1 MVLGEERSFNLE
13 GKKILMI
20 IAPENFRDEEYFQPK
35 EIFLKSGAEVTT
47 ASLKTGKIKGML
59 GGIAEA
65 EITLDDVNVAY
76 YDAIIF
82 SGGSG
87 ATVYFDN
94 EKALRIAKE
103 AFEKGKVVGAICI
116 APAILANAGILKG
129 KNATVWKSDET
140 LKIFEEQGV
149 NYTGKD
155 VEVAGNIITANGP
168 HAAKEFAYEIARHL
182 E

>member
-1 MVLGEERSFNLE
+1 MGEEKEFNLE
-13 GKKILMI
+13 GKKVLMI

-65 EITLDDVNVAY
+65 EITLDDVEVEY
-76 YDAIIF
+76 YDAIVF

-87 ATVYFDN
+87 ASVYFDN
-94 EKALRIAKE
+94 EKALKIVRE
-103 AFEKGKVVGAICI
+103 AFEKGKIIGAICI

-129 KNATVWKSDET
+129 KNATVWKSEET

-155 VEVAGNIITANGP
+155 VEVSGNIITANGP